1 MREFFKYTLA
11 VVCGLMLFGIL
22 KFIML
27 LSMIITLAA
36 GSETTTTAKAGS
48 VYELELVGSLVERT
62 DEDAFVGALME
73 AMDQG
78 DSYKEFGLNDILS
91 NIRKAKTN
99 PNIDGI
105 YLHGGTMQMG
115 YASAQEIR
123 DALIDFKQ
131 SGKYVVAYA
140 DSYLQSNYY
149 VASVADRL
157 LVNADGSLS
166 WQGLGATIG
175 FYTRMLEKIGVEM
188 QVVKVG
194 TFKSAVEPFM
204 LTEMSDANRL
214 QYNTLLGDMWQKICA
229 DVAESRAISVDSLN
243 MLADLSM
250 TLQPQSSYV
259 QTRMVDAL
267 GYDSDVDS
275 ILLELSSSNDY
286 HLLTYNDMVNL
297 PTSSSHVRQQVAV
310 LYAEGD
316 ITDSEGDGIVGK
328 EMVETIADLMDD
340 DDIKAVV
347 LRVNSG
353 GGSAYASE
361 QIHHALCLL
370 RAKKPLV
377 VSMGDY
383 AASGGYYISC
393 PANYIFA
400 EETTLTGSIGIFGLI
415 PCVKGL
421 TEKIGMD
428 VDGVSTHRHS
438 DLETNMVYKGMNPE
452 ERALMQAEINRGYDL
467 FTRRCAEGRGMSQDS
482 IRLIGEGRVW
492 SGTRAIE
499 IGLVDKIGS
508 LADAIVMAAELA
520 ELEDYE
526 LAEYPEPE
534 DIWTSMLEE
543 LSANARVERIL
554 QKRMG
559 AEAYQTMRYME
570 QLQNGFSL
578 QARVPYIVSIK

>member
-22 KFIML
+22 KFVML

-73 AMDQG
+73 AMNQG

-123 DALIDFKQ
+123 DALIDFKE

-149 VASVADRL
+149 VASVADHL
-157 LVNADGSLS
+157 LVNADGSLA

-175 FYTRMLEKIGVEM
+175 FYTRLLEKIGVEM

-214 QYNTLLGDMWQKICA
+214 QYNTLLGDMWQKICG

-275 ILLELSSSNDY
+275 LLLELSSSNDY

-297 PTSSSHVRQQVAV
+297 PASSSHTGKKVAV

-328 EMVETIADLMDD
+328 EMVETITDLMDD

-370 RAKKPLV
+370 RSEKPLV